1 MKIKIKTFDGNC
13 FAVELEPSDTILS
26 LKQKIAPKFA
36 PTPLETFL
44 FVHNGFPLDKDT
56 ELIRNLK
63 VV

>member
-13 FAVELEPSDTILS
+13 FAVELQPSDTILS

-36 PTPLETFL
+36 PKSIETFFL
-44 FVHNGFPLDKDT
+44 VYNGLPLDKDT